1 MSAKST
7 FVALAFLAGLLAPM
21 TSVAQNAGDAGVSGI
36 PRGPGSVG
44 GINNS
49 INDPSGVG
57 NAARI
62 QPPPPPS
69 MAAPVVPS
77 SPAVSS
83 RQSPSFGPVVR
94 RVRPHAVA
102 LSHRPRESRR
112 VRAATRAQEK
122 LLDRKMNICRG
133 C

>member
-1 MSAKST
+1 MSGRSI
-7 FVALAFLAGLLAPM
+7 FVALAFLACVLAPVK
-21 TSVAQNAGDAGVSGI
+21 SLAQNAGDAGVSGI
-36 PRGPGSVG
+36 PHGPGSVG
-44 GINNS
+44 GLNNT

-77 SPAVSS
+77 SPVVTSRPSPSYGPVRKLRPRAEAVSH
-83 RQSPSFGPVVR
+83 R
-94 RVRPHAVA
+94 R
-102 LSHRPRESRR
+102 RESRR
-112 VRAATRAQEK
+112 ARGAARGEEK
-122 LLDRKMNICRG
+122 LLDRKMNICKG